1 MVDFVLVPGGW
12 CGGWVW
18 NRVAPLL
25 AAAGHRVHCLTLTG
39 LGERSH
45 LLTPAVDLET
55 HIADV
60 VNALAWNELGDA
72 VLVGHSYGG
81 MVVTGAADR
90 AAERLRSLVLLD
102 AFLPRD
108 GEALF
113 DIMAADRRAQVLA
126 WAEARGEGWRLPWI
140 DAPAFAVPDAAGQ
153 ARLAR
158 LVTDHP
164 LATFAQKVRLAGR
177 WATVPKLTYILATQY
192 EPSPMHGFAARCRA
206 DPRWTVHAID
216 AHHMLPL
223 LRPAAVAEL
232 LLQAL

>member
-18 NRVAPLL
+18 NQVAPLL
-25 AAAGHRVHCLTLTG
+25 AAAGHRVHSLTLTG

-45 LLTPAVDLET
+45 LLAPSVDLET

-126 WAEARGEGWRLPWI
+126 WAEAKGDGWRLPWI
-140 DAPAFAVPDAAGQ
+140 DAPAFAVPDTAGQ

-164 LATFAQKVRLAGR
+164 LATFAQKARLAGR
-177 WATVPKLTYILATQY
+177 WETVPKLTYVLAAQY
-192 EPSPMHGFAARCRA
+192 DPSPMHGFAARCRA
-206 DPRWTVHAID
+206 DPRWAVQAID

-223 LRPAAVAEL
+223 LRPAAVADV